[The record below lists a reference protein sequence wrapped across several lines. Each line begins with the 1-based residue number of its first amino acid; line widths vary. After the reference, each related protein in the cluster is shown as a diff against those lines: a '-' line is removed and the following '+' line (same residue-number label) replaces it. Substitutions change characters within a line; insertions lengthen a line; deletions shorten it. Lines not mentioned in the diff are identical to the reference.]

1 VQSVGVYPV
10 TVMIYLVVTMAKQN
24 IYISGRAANNRIE
37 RAVPQFMAK
46 FGMEREQAT
55 ATAIRLES
63 LGRLQVSGEPIN
75 KPKGTRGKPIPV
87 MPAALQT
94 VFNLMKR
101 DNTPKTTQVTTPP
114 DTTYTNA
121 FAAAASIQRATS
133 TQSTRSNRLRSRVTR
148 GR

>member
-1 VQSVGVYPV
+1 VQFVGAYPV

-37 RAVPQFMAK
+37 RAIPQFMQK
-46 FGMEREQAT
+46 FGMEKEQAT

-75 KPKGTRGKPIPV
+75 KPKSTRGKPIPV

-94 VFNLMKR
+94 VFSLMKR

-114 DTTYTNA
+114 DRTYTNA
-121 FAAAASIQRATS
+121 FAAAAAIKRTTQK
-133 TQSTRSNRLRSRVTR
+133 QSTRSSRLRSRVTR

>member
-1 VQSVGVYPV
+1 
-10 TVMIYLVVTMAKQN
+10 
-24 IYISGRAANNRIE
+24 
-37 RAVPQFMAK
+37 
-46 FGMEREQAT
+46 MEKDQAT

-75 KPKGTRGKPIPV
+75 KPKGTKGKPIPV

-121 FAAAASIQRATS
+121 FAAAASIQRATQ

>member
-1 VQSVGVYPV
+1 MQFVGAYPV

-37 RAVPQFMAK
+37 RAIPQFMQK
-46 FGMEREQAT
+46 FGMDADQAT

-94 VFNLMKR
+94 VFSLMKR

-114 DTTYTNA
+114 DRTYTNA
-121 FAAAASIQRATS
+121 FAAAAAIKKTTQK
-133 TQSTRSNRLRSRVTR
+133 QSTRSSRLRSRVTR
-148 GR
+148 GK